1 MDMTNTLT
9 DTTKT
14 LMYTTNTRRDTTK
27 INALTDGLT
36 LQMVFIIFF

>member
-27 INALTDGLT
+27 IYALTDGLT